1 MSIKPVEGTEE
12 KKERQNSG
20 RVGGGGGGGG
30 KSPAAEKMAQLKSLS
45 PGKNTQDDRNH
56 VPNRFLSW
64 LIP

>member
-1 MSIKPVEGTEE
+1 MSIKPVEGAEE

-45 PGKNTQDDRNH
+45 PGKNTKEMTETMYQIDSYH
-56 VPNRFLSW
+56 G
-64 LIP
+64 